1 MEIARS
7 ASASPSTYD
16 PHAFDTRD
24 CQSPATHQVHIH
36 HCCYRLITIYDLKVT
51 LLWTGTTADGTEV
64 SGSLLVPEV
73 SHEIA
78 LDGLSDY
85 VVRVSAQPYA
95 KVVQAEEIWDLV
107 RLVIIHGILVIG
119 RRHLHPRQEAAPS
132 RPRGTFRLLS
142 QEISDVYGRC
152 GRPVFASHG
161 REAYPDVDAGACP
174 VQAGA
179 GHGLLAIRRRC
190 EGQVCVSRAGE
201 KDRANVGSAKPDLAF
216 RSVDAFFR

>member
-142 QEISDVYGRC
+142 QGAPRNPRQ
-152 GRPVFASHG
+152 RPPGSRIRHSH
-161 REAYPDVDAGACP
+161 RQRYHNPSC
-174 VQAGA
+174 
-179 GHGLLAIRRRC
+179 
-190 EGQVCVSRAGE
+190 
-201 KDRANVGSAKPDLAF
+201 
-216 RSVDAFFR
+216 SV